1 MMGLPFL
8 RTDGAFFASYDT
20 RTGRLLVKLPASKV
34 QELFADGTAEPFAP
48 AGRTFREWAAVP
60 AGMLDDWTSLL
71 AEAFDF
77 VSGLP
82 AAPSSP
88 RPRGGPASA
97 DLGDTRPAASPI
109 TSSRCC

>member
-1 MMGLPFL
+1 MMSLPCL

-77 VSGLP
+77 VSGPP

-88 RPRGGPASA
+88 RPRYCPES
-97 DLGDTRPAASPI
+97 LIRSQ
-109 TSSRCC
+109 